1 MFEFT
6 IWQIFGLAGSLASEK
21 YFSKPC
27 RLVHGMEEVTSLI
40 QNHSFYS
47 VFFNHVTISSCI
59 EFLLR
64 ISPKNFPVYF

>member
-1 MFEFT
+1 MSKFT
-6 IWQIFGLAGSLASEK
+6 IWRILGLAGSLTSEK

-27 RLVHGMEEVTSLI
+27 GLVRGMEQVTSLI

-47 VFFNHVTISSCI
+47 VFFSHVTIDSYI

-64 ISPKNFPVYF
+64 ISSKNFP